1 MSSVGG
7 LMVDSWDLDGRV
19 AVVTGGGSGLGKAMA
34 LALARAGAD
43 VAVAGRRP
51 GPIAEVAET
60 VIAGGTRGL
69 AVPTDVTD
77 SAQVQALISRV
88 FDELGRVD
96 ILINNA
102 GMVADQGGVP
112 IWEVS
117 DEEWR
122 TVIDTNLTSAFYC
135 SRAVARHMVDRGS
148 GKIINVASGFGLRGG
163 RDSFAYGSSKGGVV
177 QLTMSLAVSLGRYG
191 ITSNCL
197 VPGYFETEGTAA
209 SRENLPDARFIPVG
223 RAGMPA
229 ELGSAA
235 VLLASPASDY
245 MNGEI
250 FIIDGGGLAGGYAP
264 TGHAPVIPL
273 DV

>member
-1 MSSVGG
+1 MK
-7 LMVDSWDLDGRV
+7 SWSLDGRV

-51 GPIAEVAET
+51 GPIKEVADA
-60 VIAGGTRGL
+60 IDAGGTRGL

-77 SAQVQALISRV
+77 PVQVNSLISRV
-88 FDELGRVD
+88 IDELGRVD
-96 ILINNA
+96 VLVNNA
-102 GMVADQGGVP
+102 GMVAGQGGMP

-122 TVIDTNLTSAFYC
+122 TVIDTNLSSAFYC
-135 SRAVARHMVDRGS
+135 SRAVARHMVDRGG

-177 QLTMSLAVSLGRYG
+177 QLTMSLAVSLGRHG
-191 ITSNCL
+191 VTSNCL

-209 SRENLPDARFIPVG
+209 SRENLPDARFIPAG
-223 RAGMPA
+223 RAGMPS
-229 ELGSAA
+229 ELGPAA

-245 MNGEI
+245 MNGET

-264 TGHAPVIPL
+264 TGHAPVVPL
-273 DV
+273 DL

>member
-1 MSSVGG
+1 ME
-7 LMVDSWDLDGRV
+7 SWDLDGKV

-34 LALARAGAD
+34 LALGLAGAE
-43 VAVAGRRP
+43 VAVAGRRSR
-51 GPIAEVAET
+51 PIAEVAEA
-60 VIAGGTRGL
+60 ILAAGTRGL
-69 AVPTDVTD
+69 AVQTDVTD
-77 SAQVQALISRV
+77 SVQVQNLISHV
-88 FDELGRVD
+88 IDELGRVD
-96 ILINNA
+96 ILVNNA
-102 GMVADQGGVP
+102 GIVADQGGVP
-112 IWEVS
+112 IWKVS
-117 DEEWR
+117 DQEWR

-163 RDSFAYGSSKGGVV
+163 RDTYAYASSKGGVV
-177 QLTMSLAVSLGRYG
+177 QITRSLATSLGRHG
-191 ITSNCL
+191 VTSNCL

-235 VLLASPASDY
+235 VLLASHASDY
-245 MNGEI
+245 MNGET

-264 TGHAPVIPL
+264 TGHAPVVPL
-273 DV
+273 DA

>member
-1 MSSVGG
+1 ME
-7 LMVDSWDLDGRV
+7 SWDLDGRV
-19 AVVTGGGSGLGKAMA
+19 AVVTGGGTGLGKAMA
-34 LALARAGAD
+34 LALAHAGAD

-51 GPIAEVAET
+51 GPIGKVAES
-60 VIAGGTRGL
+60 VRVCGTRGL
-69 AVPTDVTD
+69 AVSTDVTD
-77 SAQVQALISRV
+77 SSQVNNLISRV
-88 FDELGRVD
+88 IDEMGRVD
-96 ILINNA
+96 VLVNNA
-102 GMVADQGGVP
+102 GIVADQGGVP

-135 SRAVARHMVDRGS
+135 SRAVSRHMVDRGG
-148 GKIINVASGFGLRGG
+148 GKIINIASGFGLRGG
-163 RDSFAYGSSKGGVV
+163 RDSYAYASSKGGVV
-177 QLTMSLAVSLGRYG
+177 QLTRSLATSLGRHG
-191 ITSNCL
+191 VTSNCL

-223 RAGMPA
+223 RAGLPV
-229 ELGSAA
+229 ELGPAV

-245 MNGEI
+245 MNGET

-264 TGHAPVIPL
+264 TGHAPIVPL